1 MDWIESF
8 FAILFVAVLG
18 SLGVFLRL
26 LPGIIS
32 KGVEKSIEHV
42 YDKKL
47 EGLKGDIQA
56 SNSALK
62 SSVDYLAASQAE
74 LRSKVLS
81 SVENLW
87 QAIDDLQTA
96 YSKVGI
102 GLLSILTS
110 EELDDCFG
118 GRATNPHIRAE
129 FKALEEGGILFFA
142 DTLKTIKNKLSGS
155 EVFYVS
161 SRLWFLYETIRR
173 VHGRIGFLIG
183 VSLREKKYRDWR
195 FDKVMMSSLAEALSS
210 DRIDHAKSRPV
221 GGLNEIL
228 SWLMA
233 EFVKEG
239 SDVVRGSAEFEKSV
253 SQIHSTLKVQV
264 EDRHRREN

>member
-1 MDWIESF
+1 MDWIEAFS
-8 FAILFVAVLG
+8 AILF
-18 SLGVFLRL
+18 LGVFGLLGFLPRL
-26 LPGIIS
+26 IS

-87 QAIDDLQTA
+87 QAIKDWETA
-96 YSKVGI
+96 YSSVI
-102 GLLSILTS
+102 GLLFILTPM
-110 EELDDCFG
+110 ELDDCFS
-118 GRATNPHIRAE
+118 GRERPDIRKIFE
-129 FKALEEGGILFFA
+129 TLGDGIQFFS
-142 DTLKTIKNKLSGS
+142 DTTKTIENKLSGS

-161 SRLWFLYETIRR
+161 SRLWVLYNTIFR
-173 VHGRIGFLIG
+173 VHARIGVLIG
-183 VSLREKKYRDWR
+183 FSLKEKKYRDWR
-195 FDKVMMSSLAEALSS
+195 DDKAMMSILAEALSS
-210 DRIDHAKSRPV
+210 DIIEQAKSRPI
-221 GGLNEIL
+221 GGLNDIL
-228 SWLMA
+228 SWLIA

-239 SDVVRGSAEFEKSV
+239 SNVVRGSAAFEKSFSEILSV
-253 SQIHSTLKVQV
+253 LKNQV
-264 EDRHRREN
+264 ADRYRREN

>member
-1 MDWIESF
+1 MEGTSWIGSNRF
-8 FAILFVAVLG
+8 LAILVTGVLAF
-18 SLGVFLRL
+18 LGFLPR
-26 LPGIIS
+26 IIS
-32 KGVEKSIEHV
+32 KGIEKSIEHA

-74 LRSKVLS
+74 LRSKMLS

-87 QAIDDLQTA
+87 QAINDLQTA
-96 YSKVGI
+96 YSKVGL
-102 GLLSILTS
+102 GLLSILTP

-118 GRATNPHIRAE
+118 GRVRPDIRELFEAVGDNGFQFSLAT
-129 FKALEEGGILFFA
+129 
-142 DTLKTIKNKLSGS
+142 TKTIEKKLSGS

-173 VHGRIGFLIG
+173 VHGRSGVLIG
-183 VSLREKKYRDWR
+183 VSLGEKKYQDWR
-195 FDKVMMSSLAEALSS
+195 CDEFMMSFLAEALSS
-210 DRIDHAKSRPV
+210 DRIDQAKSRPI

-228 SWLMA
+228 NWLMA
-233 EFVKEG
+233 EFIKEG
-239 SDVVRGSAEFEKSV
+239 SNVVRGSAEFEKSV
-253 SQIHSTLKVQV
+253 SQIHSTLKDQV
-264 EDRHRREN
+264 GDRYRREN

>member
-1 MDWIESF
+1 MDWIEPF

-74 LRSKVLS
+74 LRSKVIS

-87 QAIDDLQTA
+87 QALNKLQAA
-96 YSKVGI
+96 YFAGL
-102 GLLSILTS
+102 GLLGIMTPK
-110 EELDDCFG
+110 ELDDCVS
-118 GRATNPHIRAE
+118 GRATPPLRKTFE
-129 FKALEEGGILFFA
+129 ALGDDATQFYA
-142 DTLKTIKNKLSGS
+142 DTMKTVMNNLSGS

-161 SRLWFLYETIRR
+161 SRLWFLYETIHM
-173 VHGRIGFLIG
+173 VYGRIGFLIG
-183 VSLREKKYRDWR
+183 YSLEEKKYRDWR
-195 FDKVMMSSLAEALSS
+195 DDKVMMSILAEALSS
-210 DRIDHAKSRPV
+210 DRIDHAKIRTI

-228 SWLMA
+228 NWLIA

-239 SDVVRGSAEFEKSV
+239 SDVVRGTAEFEKSV

-264 EDRHRREN
+264 EDRYPREN